1 MTALRALPSGQRGLL
16 IETAER
22 DPAQIAAAIRTL
34 AAGRGIRIVDV
45 VPGAC
50 TVLVTV
56 PIETDLSI
64 LRSLLAV
71 LPDVPDAHPELAGP
85 IELDVRYDGPDLADV
100 ARMSGLSVAEVIML
114 HSQPTYRAAFSGF
127 APGFAYLTGGDERL
141 HLPRRASPRPGVPA
155 GSVAIADIYTA
166 VYPRRSPGGWHLL
179 GTTNAELWDL
189 RHEPPA
195 LITPSTVV
203 RFNPI
208 AGSSTVTAVRRK
220 GWLGR

>member
-1 MTALRALPSGQRGLL
+1 MSNLRALPSGQRGLL

-22 DPAQIAAAIRTL
+22 DPAQTAAVLRTL
-34 AAGRGIRIVDV
+34 AAARGIGIVDV

-56 PIETDLSI
+56 ATETDVPI

-71 LPDVPDAHPELAGP
+71 VRDAPDVQAEPAQP

-114 HSQPTYRAAFSGF
+114 HSQSTYRAAFSGF
-127 APGFAYLTGGDERL
+127 APGFAYLTGGDELL
-141 HLPRRASPRPGVPA
+141 HLPRRVSPRPSVPA

-179 GTTNAELWDL
+179 GTTDAELWNLSRD
-189 RHEPPA
+189 PAA
-195 LITPSTVV
+195 LITPSTLV
-203 RFNPI
+203 RFKPI
-208 AGSSTVTAVRRK
+208 GPAG
-220 GWLGR
+220 